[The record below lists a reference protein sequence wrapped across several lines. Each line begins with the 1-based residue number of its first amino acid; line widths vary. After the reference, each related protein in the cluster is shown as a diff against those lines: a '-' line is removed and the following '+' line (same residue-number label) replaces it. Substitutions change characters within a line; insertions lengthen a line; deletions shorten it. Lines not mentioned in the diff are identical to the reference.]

1 MLLVFPFRELVRY
14 ECFLYTTYNYF
25 VKAIIKKIISKIR
38 LFLDIF
44 STLFFISVK
53 DFSSTCL

>member
-53 DFSSTCL
+53 DF